1 VTARRGPA
9 AIEEH
14 AELEELRDRANRTGQ
29 EAAQTLAELAGRL
42 AQARHPRAIARRL
55 SDRARHEAARARK
68 RVRAA
73 LADHRAVK
81 QAALAAIPV
90 AGVVAVTMVAHR
102 RGWLP
107 SKPVMRNGGVL
118 RPRVYLADR
127 RAERDLV
134 PSRVR

>member
-14 AELEELRDRANRTGQ
+14 AELEQLRDRVDRTGH

-42 AQARHPRAIARRL
+42 AQARHPQAVARRL
-55 SDRARHEAARARK
+55 SARARHQAELAAK
-68 RVRAA
+68 RVRAV
-73 LADHRAVK
+73 LDEHRAVK

-90 AGVVAVTMVAHR
+90 AGVVAVTVVAHR

-107 SKPVMRNGGVL
+107 AKPKPKPVIRNGGVL
-118 RPRVYLADR
+118 RLR
-127 RAERDLV
+127 R
-134 PSRVR
+134 